1 MIYPCFPSVLMT
13 IFLVLTVGNTTAKCQ
28 TSPANLPNVV
38 LINADDLGYGDLSV
52 YGATRVQTPHIDQLA
67 AEGIRLTDFH
77 SVSAVCSPSR
87 YALLTGQ
94 YPFRINLW
102 DAIFLKASLKI
113 DTNRVTIADLMKKAG
128 YATAAFGKWHL
139 GFGEISPV
147 DWNKPLKP
155 GPLEV
160 GFDYYFGVPVL
171 NSHPPFVYVENHHV
185 VGLDPEKDP
194 MVYGE
199 TARTRIFDEK
209 FGINEIGG
217 GRAAHE
223 RYQDRMVGTTL
234 KDTAIAWIR
243 KHQDEPFFI
252 YFASTNIH
260 HPFTPFPAFI
270 GSSQAGPYGDFIQEL
285 DWMVGE
291 ILRTLEEEG
300 LKDNTLVIFTSDNG
314 GMLNRGGQTALEAG
328 HKANGDLLGWKFDAW
343 EGGHRVP
350 FIARWPGKIKA
361 GMVSDQLYGNIDIF
375 ATLAALTG
383 YQPGEDEGPDSRN
396 MLPVLLDKP
405 DAVERQHLMIAA
417 ANPANIA
424 LRKGKWMYISAQA
437 GGGFGDLYP
446 GTHGFGGPAAFPF
459 TGQKNSDIVDGR
471 IRQDAPPAQLYNLE
485 TDPGQHFNV
494 YRKHPDV
501 VRDMQAELNRI
512 VGKN

>member
-1 MIYPCFPSVLMT
+1 
-13 IFLVLTVGNTTAKCQ
+13 
-28 TSPANLPNVV
+28 
-38 LINADDLGYGDLSV
+38 
-52 YGATRVQTPHIDQLA
+52 
-67 AEGIRLTDFH
+67 
-77 SVSAVCSPSR
+77 
-87 YALLTGQ
+87 
-94 YPFRINLW
+94 
-102 DAIFLKASLKI
+102 
-113 DTNRVTIADLMKKAG
+113 
-128 YATAAFGKWHL
+128 
-139 GFGEISPV
+139 
-147 DWNKPLKP
+147 
-155 GPLEV
+155 
-160 GFDYYFGVPVL
+160 
-171 NSHPPFVYVENHHV
+171 
-185 VGLDPEKDP
+185 
-194 MVYGE
+194 
-199 TARTRIFDEK
+199 
-209 FGINEIGG
+209 
-217 GRAAHE
+217 
-223 RYQDRMVGTTL
+223 
-234 KDTAIAWIR
+234 
-243 KHQDEPFFI
+243 
-252 YFASTNIH
+252 
-260 HPFTPFPAFI
+260 
-270 GSSQAGPYGDFIQEL
+270 
-285 DWMVGE
+285 
-291 ILRTLEEEG
+291 
-300 LKDNTLVIFTSDNG
+300 
-314 GMLNRGGQTALEAG
+314 GGQTALEAG

-405 DAVERQHLMIAA
+405 DAVERQQLMIAA

-501 VRDMQAELNRI
+501 VRDMQAEMNRI